1 MLMKKL
7 ISSDGIIQF
16 WYSEPMS
23 LHWFKSTPEIDLLI
37 KEKYQSLWS
46 EATAGKMDVWKQ
58 TAEGCLALI
67 LLLDQF
73 PLNMFRGTAE
83 SFATEA
89 QAIELTLYGI
99 EQGYDIQLPVSHLN
113 FFYMPLMHSESLVHQ
128 NLAVEKFIQAGLDA
142 NVRFAKHHQDIIE
155 RFGRFP
161 HRNVIL
167 GRESSPA
174 ERDYLNS
181 KEAFTG

>member
-1 MLMKKL
+1 MGKL
-7 ISSDGIIQF
+7 ITPDDIIQF

-23 LHWFKSTPEIDLLI
+23 HHWFKSTPEIDLLI
-37 KEKYQSLWS
+37 KEKYQSLWR
-46 EATAGKMDVWKQ
+46 EAVVRKMDSWKQ

-73 PLNMFRGTAE
+73 PLNMFRGAAE

-99 EQGYDIQLPVSHLN
+99 EQGYDAQLPVSHLN

-128 NLAVEKFIQAGLDA
+128 KLAVEKFIQAGLDA
-142 NVRFAKHHQDIIE
+142 NARFAKHHQDIIE

-167 GRESSPA
+167 GRESSQA

-181 KEAFTG
+181 KQAFTG